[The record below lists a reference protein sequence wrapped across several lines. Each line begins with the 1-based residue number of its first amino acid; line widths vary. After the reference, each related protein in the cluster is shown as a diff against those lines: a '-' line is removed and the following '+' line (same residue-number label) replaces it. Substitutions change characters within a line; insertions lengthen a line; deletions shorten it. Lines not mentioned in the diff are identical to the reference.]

1 MGFGSASTE
10 DILFAIMGG
19 LFISISS
26 SYHLLFKGRITGM
39 SGIITGIV
47 SP

>member
-1 MGFGSASTE
+1 MGLGAASDE
-10 DILFAIMGG
+10 DILFAIAGG
-19 LFISISS
+19 LLISISS

-39 SGIITGIV
+39 SGMITGLI